1 MTDTSPGELT
11 GQQTCQATKTVVY
24 DTGAGFMLA
33 PGTTELGVSHGYA
46 DLLAFYLAGRCGV
59 LGDVDSD
66 VVAAALGFFNPA
78 ALRPVWDRALQVH
91 PARDGAKLYA
101 QALAEQGRAAFASF
115 DGAARLV
122 ELAERV
128 TDAVS
133 PIGLALFAGWRA
145 AERPSDPAG
154 RAAHALHVMREWRG
168 SAHVAAVTAL
178 GLDPLDAVMLN
189 GGAAYAEF
197 YAWSQ
202 PWGDGHGHGELSAR
216 AEELTDAQCA
226 PVYEQTLTGAER
238 AELAALIKTAA
249 AQATPPAEPEQ
260 N

>member
-1 MTDTSPGELT
+1 
-11 GQQTCQATKTVVY
+11 
-24 DTGAGFMLA
+24 MLA

-46 DLLAFYLAGRCGV
+46 DQLAFYLAGRCGV

-78 ALRPVWDRALQVH
+78 ALRPVWDRALQVR
-91 PARDGAKLYA
+91 PARAGAELYA
-101 QALAEQGRAAFASF
+101 QALAEQGRAAFASL

-133 PIGLALFAGWRA
+133 PAGLPLFAGWRA
-145 AERPSDPAG
+145 QDRPADPAG
-154 RAAHALHVMREWRG
+154 LAAHALHVLREWRG
-168 SAHVAAVTAL
+168 SAHVAAVAAL

-189 GGAAYAEF
+189 GGDAYAEF
-197 YAWSQ
+197 YAWPQ
-202 PWGDGHGHGELSAR
+202 PWGDGGGHRQLSSR

-226 PVYEQTLTGAER
+226 PVYERAPDRAGAGR
-238 AELAALIKTAA
+238 ARHAPAGRSHTRSHPRLSHPPPSVLPAYVSGPEGLAAGDLVRLISAA
-249 AQATPPAEPEQ
+249 TSR
-260 N
+260 

>member
-1 MTDTSPGELT
+1 VTDTTPSELT
-11 GQQTCQATKTVVY
+11 CQQTCATTKALVY
-24 DTGAGFMLA
+24 DTGAAFMLA
-33 PGTTELGVSHGYA
+33 PATTELGASHGYA

-101 QALAEQGRAAFASF
+101 QALAEQVRVGGRRALE
-115 DGAARLV
+115 GAARLV

-133 PIGLALFAGWRA
+133 PAGLPLFAGWRA
-145 AERPSDPAG
+145 QDRPTDPAG
-154 RAAHALHVMREWRG
+154 RAAHAVHVLREWRG
-168 SAHVAAVTAL
+168 SAHVAAVAAL

-189 GGAAYAEF
+189 GGRLRRVLRLAAAMGRRRGPPR
-197 YAWSQ
+197 AQ
-202 PWGDGHGHGELSAR
+202 RPRRGTHRRAMRPGVLHLCLSAV
-216 AEELTDAQCA
+216 DA
-226 PVYEQTLTGAER
+226 
-238 AELAALIKTAA
+238 
-249 AQATPPAEPEQ
+249 
-260 N
+260 

>member
-1 MTDTSPGELT
+1 MTDTSPTELT
-11 GQQTCQATKTVVY
+11 GQQTCQVTKTAVY

-33 PGTTELGVSHGYA
+33 PGTTELGMSHGYA

-66 VVAAALGFFNPA
+66 VVAAAFGFFNPS
-78 ALRPVWDRALQVH
+78 ALRTVWGQALRVR
-91 PARDGAKLYA
+91 PAREGAALYA
-101 QALAEQGRAAFASF
+101 QALAEQGRAAFVSF

-122 ELAERV
+122 ELVERV

-133 PIGLALFAGWRA
+133 PTGLPLFAGWRA

-154 RAAHALHVMREWRG
+154 RAAHALHVLREWRG
-168 SAHVAAVTAL
+168 STHVAAVAAL
-178 GLDPLDAVMLN
+178 GLAPLDAVMLN

-197 YAWSQ
+197 YAWPQ
-202 PWGDGHGHGELSAR
+202 PWGDGGGHAQLSAK

-226 PVYEQTLTGAER
+226 PVYERILSGTER
-238 AELAALIKTAA
+238 AELVALIQTAA
-249 AQATPPAEPEQ
+249 AQATRPAEPEQ